1 MAEHSSD
8 DTRVSILRV
17 VHQRPEI
24 TIPPGAC
31 DCHVHVFGPTE
42 RFPYSSSRPYT
53 PAPALVEDLMA
64 HQRILGLER
73 VVVVQPSVYGSDN
86 RCTLDAIAR
95 LGEGARGVAV
105 IDPQTSLGDLETLA
119 RSGIR
124 GLRLNLAAAAA
135 DAPAALRVLKHA
147 NEVAAQ
153 FGWHIQV
160 FAPIE
165 VIQALRRELRQL
177 DVPLVLDHFA
187 GVHASA
193 GVKSEG
199 FKVLVGLLD
208 GGHCHVKVSAPYL
221 VSEQPSLDEIAPL
234 LRGLV
239 AVAPQRLL
247 WGSNWPHPLG
257 GVGDITRGPVSM
269 FREIDDGAALQRLA
283 RWLEDDTLFARI
295 LVDNPAAL
303 YGFNNPT

>member
-1 MAEHSSD
+1 MAEQTSSD
-8 DTRVSILRV
+8 NSVSILRV
-17 VHQRPEI
+17 VHNRPAI
-24 TIPPGAC
+24 SIPSGAC

-42 RFPYSSSRPYT
+42 RFPYCASRAYT
-53 PAPALVEDLMA
+53 PAPALVEDLME
-64 HQRILGLER
+64 HQRILGLDR
-73 VVVVQPSVYGSDN
+73 VVVVQASVYGSDN

-95 LGEGARGVAV
+95 IGSGARGVAV
-105 IDPQTSLGDLETLA
+105 IDEQTSLAELETLA
-119 RSGIR
+119 RSGIS
-124 GLRLNLAAAAA
+124 GIRLNLAAASA
-135 DAPAALRVLKHA
+135 DATAALRALKHA
-147 NEVAAQ
+147 NEVATQ

-165 VIQALRRELRQL
+165 VVQALRHELKKL

-199 FKVLVGLLD
+199 FKALLGLLA
-208 GGHCHVKVSAPYL
+208 GGNCHVKVSAPYL
-221 VSEQPSLDEIAPL
+221 VSEQPSQEEVAPL
-234 LRGLV
+234 LFGLV
-239 AVAPQRLL
+239 SAAPERLL

-257 GVGDITRGPVSM
+257 GIGDITRGPVSM

-283 RWLEDDTLFARI
+283 HWLEDDALFNRI

-303 YGFNNPT
+303 YGFNNPA